1 MNPSEDVR
9 ENQMI
14 GKHNLILRFLI
25 TIKSYRRFGVRIFI
39 SFVMLIL
46 FSELSV
52 IPLSFASSIE
62 CPLYSQHTIA
72 KQRKSYYEA
81 SDMGY
86 MGAGLV
92 DNVDKNFTLRT
103 FAWFDLS
110 SLPSGSCIEL
120 VTFAYKDLSSD
131 SNNARNNGLLLFS
144 VPWAYGY
151 DSWYDLSDHKKYDSF
166 YQSLHYQV
174 WDVSHS
180 FGSGYFSLDG
190 HEEYLLPYVKN
201 NIGGIIGIAI
211 REYPESND
219 DSDIDDSSF
228 VSFDA
233 DYLQVNY
240 AAVPD
245 NLFPENGAII
255 PAEQSFDFSWRDTSS
270 GPSASN
276 YRIQLSENSDFPDD
290 SSTIYYII
298 EENIFSFNP
307 TSSLAGKC
315 FYWRVQARNVQIDN
329 TSRYGIDYAVSD
341 WSPTLSFCILTSPP
355 TGVSASD
362 GTYTDKVLVTWDAVY
377 GATSYTVYR
386 RATSPGGTKT
396 TLGSTPSTEYNDYSA
411 SVGTIYYYW
420 VKASNTYGTSDFSA
434 YDTGFC
440 IGNRPPTLNPIGNQ
454 AVDGGYLLEF
464 TITAADPDNDNLA
477 FSATNL
483 PPGTSLTDHGNGTA
497 TFSWQT
503 GYGDAG
509 IYNDVTFTV
518 TDDGTPALSDS
529 ETITISVGDDNDG
542 DGVPNVE
549 EHGPQGNDPAYDGN
563 GDGIPDSQQDNVVSF
578 HTYDG
583 QHYVTLACSDSIA
596 NAAAVDNPSPAD
608 SPFGV
613 EFPYGFFEFTI
624 NGLNP
629 GDGIAATLYLP
640 DEANPITYYRYGP
653 TPNDGIDHW
662 YKFLYDAPTQ
672 TGADII
678 GNIITLHFVDG
689 QRGDDDLTSD
699 GNVIDQGGPGFS
711 GDNYADCFIAT
722 AAHGSIIEPHVNM
735 LREFRDRFL
744 LVNAIGKGFVR
755 LYNTCSP
762 PIADFIAK
770 HASLRAIV
778 RVILLPVVGVSWVA
792 LKFGPI
798 STMVLTLLLG
808 SGLIILVAFRRKLKE

>member
-1 MNPSEDVR
+1 M
-9 ENQMI
+9 
-14 GKHNLILRFLI
+14 
-25 TIKSYRRFGVRIFI
+25 
-39 SFVMLIL
+39 
-46 FSELSV
+46 
-52 IPLSFASSIE
+52 
-62 CPLYSQHTIA
+62 
-72 KQRKSYYEA
+72 
-81 SDMGY
+81 
-86 MGAGLV
+86 
-92 DNVDKNFTLRT
+92 
-103 FAWFDLS
+103 W
-110 SLPSGSCIEL
+110 
-120 VTFAYKDLSSD
+120 
-131 SNNARNNGLLLFS
+131 
-144 VPWAYGY
+144 
-151 DSWYDLSDHKKYDSF
+151 
-166 YQSLHYQV
+166 
-174 WDVSHS
+174 
-180 FGSGYFSLDG
+180 
-190 HEEYLLPYVKN
+190 
-201 NIGGIIGIAI
+201 
-211 REYPESND
+211 
-219 DSDIDDSSF
+219 
-228 VSFDA
+228 
-233 DYLQVNY
+233 
-240 AAVPD
+240 
-245 NLFPENGAII
+245 
-255 PAEQSFDFSWRDTSS
+255 
-270 GPSASN
+270 
-276 YRIQLSENSDFPDD
+276 
-290 SSTIYYII
+290 
-298 EENIFSFNP
+298 
-307 TSSLAGKC
+307 
-315 FYWRVQARNVQIDN
+315 
-329 TSRYGIDYAVSD
+329 
-341 WSPTLSFCILTSPP
+341 
-355 TGVSASD
+355 
-362 GTYTDKVLVTWDAVY
+362 VTWDTVF
-377 GATSYTVYR
+377 GATSYTVY

-411 SVGTIYYYW
+411 SFGPTYYYW

-440 IGNRPPTLNPIGNQ
+440 LGNLPPTLNPIGNQ

-464 TITAADPDNDNLA
+464 TITATDPDNDNLA

-483 PPGTSLTDHGNGTA
+483 PPGATLTDHGNGTA

-549 EHGPQGNDPAYDGN
+549 EQGPQGNDPTYDGN

-583 QHYVTLACSDSIA
+583 QHYVTLACSDPIA

-629 GDGIAATLYLP
+629 GDAIAVNLYLP

-662 YKFLYDAPTQ
+662 YEFLYDAPTQ

-678 GNIITLHFVDG
+678 SNIITLHFVDG

-699 GNVIDQGGPGFS
+699 GIVIDQGGPGFS
-711 GDNYADCFIAT
+711 GDDYADCFIAT
-722 AAHGSIIEPHVNM
+722 AAHGSRIEPHVNM

-770 HASLRAIV
+770 HASLRAVV
-778 RVILLPVVGVSWVA
+778 RVSLLPVVGVSWVA

-798 STMVLTLLLG
+798 STMVLMFLLV
-808 SGLIILVAFRRKLKE
+808 SGLIILVAFRRKFKE